1 MPLLLGCFG
10 VIFPRVVLFLVWL
23 FGNGWLERAVT
34 NALVLILGFL
44 LMPLTTLAY
53 AYAFHSWS
61 VNGSITL
68 VGWAIVAI
76 GALVD
81 LGSVSG
87 GHRGYSRRRRRD

>member
-1 MPLLLGCFG
+1 MPLLLGCFA

-23 FGNGWLERAVT
+23 FGNGWLERAIA

-61 VNGSITL
+61 AGGSITL
-68 VGWAIVAI
+68 VGWAIVAL

-81 LGSVSG
+81 LGSLRG
-87 GHRGYSRRRRRD
+87 GHHGYSRRRRLD